1 MCFSVLQGSKHWH
14 RYKFPIPCTSEM
26 AKHLRGTRAKEAR
39 AAAKTSYGSNADLAR
54 PTDKSRK
61 KASVRP
67 KRTITVAAEASTASQ
82 HHLAQYATSAAF
94 GQKKT
99 SDQRRLLPAEYD
111 DRRRGGQLSDVRAVV
126 CLIAHDGVVRPGDWV
141 AFLRDPRVSI
151 VIHSNKDLP
160 TELKAFRYPCAAV
173 TAWED
178 ISLFN
183 LMVGMVGYAVKT
195 YQRVAYIYTCPGD
208 GIPIAGGDA
217 MEDPRRLQPSLP
229 QGASLLG
236 IPAVQDPAVKEKP
249 TMPNWEPARVKAM
262 ATQGYLQPIPA
273 RCYGSMWIGL
283 SRVDA
288 NLLLAMAPV
297 EMPKLAKAYR
307 AAYAH
312 AGPEHAANHARLAPD
327 EEFIPYLLHVVAG
340 RPWPAAHYCIMAE
353 KQASDS
359 KCWQCAYRAG
369 HGKVL
374 TAKEEAKFKK
384 GSARLFLR
392 KVQGPGE

>member
-1 MCFSVLQGSKHWH
+1 
-14 RYKFPIPCTSEM
+14 
-26 AKHLRGTRAKEAR
+26 
-39 AAAKTSYGSNADLAR
+39 
-54 PTDKSRK
+54 
-61 KASVRP
+61 
-67 KRTITVAAEASTASQ
+67 
-82 HHLAQYATSAAF
+82 
-94 GQKKT
+94 
-99 SDQRRLLPAEYD
+99 
-111 DRRRGGQLSDVRAVV
+111 V

-160 TELKAFRYPCAAV
+160 TELKAFRYPFAAV
-173 TAWED
+173 SAWED

-195 YQRVAYIYTCPGD
+195 YTMVDYIYTCPGN
-208 GIPIAGGDA
+208 GIPNKGAED
-217 MEDPRRLQPSLP
+217 MVDPRRLQPSLP

-236 IPAVQDPAVKEKP
+236 IPAVKDPAVKEKP

-353 KQASDS
+353 IQASDS